1 MPSFCIR
8 SMFSRIL
15 AALCRS
21 YSPPAS
27 ASDAAAVAVSG
38 DTGVVPGASAGA
50 GFFGGRPRRLGAG
63 DRSAG
68 VETAVAMALR
78 AAGGEARGLGLGY
91 FSGAGRAAGF
101 IGKGAAPARPIGRRR
116 SGGERGGRSGKHNGH
131 MGGGRAGWRACGF
144 MGGMG

>member
-27 ASDAAAVAVSG
+27 ASDAAAAARG
-38 DTGVVPGASAGA
+38 DTGLLPGASAGA

-63 DRSAG
+63 VGAGDRSAG
-68 VETAVAMALR
+68 VDTAVAMALR
-78 AAGGEARGLGLGY
+78 TAGSERRGLGIVGGFLQC
-91 FSGAGRAAGF
+91 GAGGVYREGSRTA
-101 IGKGAAPARPIGRRR
+101 
-116 SGGERGGRSGKHNGH
+116 E
-131 MGGGRAGWRACGF
+131 
-144 MGGMG
+144 